1 MKHHKIGWQKY
12 EDYLEKQLSSPML
25 DIISEAFMSKLEEVG
40 DTDGDMEDDEIMT
53 EDVVNKHIA
62 PLMIPMSPKL
72 IEDAALLSAYE
83 CWLGHTTFDI
93 TPEIKKQ
100 LDMMDGVEILKICS
114 RYRFFIGIGRMFNF
128 KEVRKQIENNIIP
141 N

>member
-12 EDYLEKQLSSPML
+12 EDYLEKQLSSPLL
-25 DIISEAFMSKLEEVG
+25 DLISEAFANKMDTEEIADAVDGDLEEELEEHSHV
-40 DTDGDMEDDEIMT
+40 
-53 EDVVNKHIA
+53 A

-72 IEDAALLSAYE
+72 IEDMALLSAYE

-93 TPEIKKQ
+93 TPDIKTQ
-100 LDMMDGVEILKICS
+100 LDKIDGVEMLKICS

-128 KEVRKQIENNIIP
+128 KEVRKQIESNIIP
-141 N
+141 K